1 MNLNPW
7 LRQIG
12 HNPYK
17 MNVFQLLGMT
27 KSETNIE
34 RIGIIIVNS
43 PHLDANVVD
52 KLRDPNLR
60 YHEELLEHD
69 CHKINRKSLNEHI
82 KAFGEI
88 SINADEL
95 KPEYLAIENYSR
107 LIILPEKK
115 ADPGHGKKRKMEFSP
130 LKKNSEEGITDGI
143 FLDI

>member
-1 MNLNPW
+1 MNPW
-7 LRQIG
+7 QCQIG

-17 MNVFQLLGMT
+17 KNVFKLLGMA
-27 KSETNIE
+27 KSETNPE
-34 RIGIIIVNS
+34 RIDIYIANFS
-43 PHLDANVVD
+43 HLGANVID

-60 YHEELLEHD
+60 YQEELLEHD
-69 CHKINRKSLNEHI
+69 CHKVNRKSLNEHI
-82 KAFGEI
+82 KAFGGI

-95 KPEYLAIENYSR
+95 KSEYLAIKDFSR

-115 ADPGHGKKRKMEFSP
+115 TDPGQGKKIEMEFSP

>member
-1 MNLNPW
+1 MLNTW

-17 MNVFQLLGMT
+17 MNVFKLLGMP
-27 KSETNIE
+27 KSETNPG
-34 RIGIIIVNS
+34 RIDDYIANS
-43 PHLDANVVD
+43 THLDANVID
-52 KLRDPNLR
+52 KVRDPNLR
-60 YHEELLEHD
+60 YQEELLEHD
-69 CHKINRKSLNEHI
+69 CHKINRNSLNEHI
-82 KAFGEI
+82 KAFGGI

-95 KPEYLAIENYSR
+95 KPEYLAIEDFSR

-115 ADPGHGKKRKMEFSP
+115 TGPGQGKKIEMEFLP

>member
-1 MNLNPW
+1 MNPW
-7 LRQIG
+7 QCQIG

-17 MNVFQLLGMT
+17 KNVFKLLEIA
-27 KSETNIE
+27 KSETNPE
-34 RIGIIIVNS
+34 RIDIFITNS
-43 PHLDANVVD
+43 RHLDANVID
-52 KLRDPNLR
+52 KLRNPNLR
-60 YHEELLEHD
+60 YQEELLEHD
-69 CHKINRKSLNEHI
+69 CHKINPNSLNEHI

-95 KPEYLAIENYSR
+95 KSKYLAIEDYSR

-115 ADPGHGKKRKMEFSP
+115 TDPGRGKKIEMEFSP